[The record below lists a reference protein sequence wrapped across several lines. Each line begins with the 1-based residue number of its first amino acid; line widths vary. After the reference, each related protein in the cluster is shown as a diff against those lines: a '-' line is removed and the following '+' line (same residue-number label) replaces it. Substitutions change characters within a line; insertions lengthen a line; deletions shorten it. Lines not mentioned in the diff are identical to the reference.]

1 MHTLRANNFKVH
13 GAAGASSIDRRSV
26 RDDSARSSAVTGDDS
41 WVRVMAPSTSRQSA
55 ASALAEARARAK
67 VVLEHIEKAD
77 ADADDVDVN
86 ASERGV
92 DDEDDARVSDQTSTK
107 RRRVD
112 GASGRAIE
120 EESQAKRARSQSGAS
135 ARASARASGEANGVR
150 EQDLATMLH
159 GVMSVNERAE
169 AINALLSERKI
180 EIFKRGDSL
189 VYARVREERAAK
201 FKGLSTED
209 MLVYQIIQHAGNA
222 GMWTKELKQ
231 RSNLPVPQITK
242 IFKTLEARKLIKAV
256 KHVTQQNR
264 KVYMLYELEP
274 SREITGGAWYTEGT
288 HDFEFINVLREQ
300 CVKFIYSRDRVT
312 LSEVSEFV
320 RSSKLSHVEL
330 GTEEVLQIVNTLVFD
345 GKVDENEDE
354 SQDDGM
360 TVADEDFKAV
370 KYYSRAALPVPDS
383 NPYTDI
389 PCGVCPVINECR
401 PDGLINP
408 VDCEYMTAWLNF

>member
-1 MHTLRANNFKVH
+1 MGGV
-13 GAAGASSIDRRSV
+13 
-26 RDDSARSSAVTGDDS
+26 
-41 WVRVMAPSTSRQSA
+41 
-55 ASALAEARARAK
+55 SALADARARAQI
-67 VVLEHIEKAD
+67 VLERIERAEAGARAGD
-77 ADADDVDVN
+77 ELGDELGDGR
-86 ASERGV
+86 ERG
-92 DDEDDARVSDQTSTK
+92 DEGGGDGGGVGSAK
-107 RRRVD
+107 RRRSV
-112 GASGRAIE
+112 GAAGTEIE
-120 EESQAKRARSQSGAS
+120 EEERGKRARGDGRASTSGARD
-135 ARASARASGEANGVR
+135 AREPVGVR
-150 EQDLATMLH
+150 EADLAAMLE
-159 GVMSVNERAE
+159 GQMTVNERAQ
-169 AINALLSERKI
+169 AINELLIQRKI
-180 EIFKRGDSL
+180 EIFKKGDSI
-189 VYARVREERAAK
+189 VYAPVREERAAK

-274 SREITGGAWYTEGT
+274 SREITGGAWYTE
-288 HDFEFINVLREQ
+288 HEYDAEFINVLREQ

-330 GTEEVLQIVNTLVFD
+330 GDDDVLQIVNTLVYD
-345 GKVDENEDE
+345 GKVDDIKDE
-354 SQDDGM
+354 SHDDGM
-360 TVADEDFKAV
+360 TVADEDFKAIT
-370 KYYSRAALPVPDS
+370 YYTRAAHPVPES
-383 NPYTDI
+383 NAYTDL

-408 VDCEYMTAWLNF
+408 IDCEYMTAWLEHEVELF

>member
-1 MHTLRANNFKVH
+1 
-13 GAAGASSIDRRSV
+13 
-26 RDDSARSSAVTGDDS
+26 
-41 WVRVMAPSTSRQSA
+41 MAPSTSRQSA

-77 ADADDVDVN
+77 ADADDVDVD

-274 SREITGGAWYTEGT
+274 SLEITGGAWYT
-288 HDFEFINVLREQ
+288 
-300 CVKFIYSRDRVT
+300 
-312 LSEVSEFV
+312 
-320 RSSKLSHVEL
+320 
-330 GTEEVLQIVNTLVFD
+330 
-345 GKVDENEDE
+345 
-354 SQDDGM
+354 
-360 TVADEDFKAV
+360 
-370 KYYSRAALPVPDS
+370 
-383 NPYTDI
+383 
-389 PCGVCPVINECR
+389 
-401 PDGLINP
+401 
-408 VDCEYMTAWLNF
+408 